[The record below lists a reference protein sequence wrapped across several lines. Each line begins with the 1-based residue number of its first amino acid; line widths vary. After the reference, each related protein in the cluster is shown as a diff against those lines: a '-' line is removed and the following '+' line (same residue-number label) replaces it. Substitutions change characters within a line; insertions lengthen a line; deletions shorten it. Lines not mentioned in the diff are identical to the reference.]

1 MQNIHTFKQDS
12 TVRFRGQRKLFT
24 YALFLV
30 GVLASSVAVFG
41 VVPDIAGIPVICERC
56 LPGEGHNPACG
67 SVECPE
73 GAGCGIT
80 GYDYDNNGLYETV
93 SVFCIYG

>member
-1 MQNIHTFKQDS
+1 MQNIHIFKQDS
-12 TVRFRGQRKLFT
+12 PARFRGQTKLLT

-41 VVPDIAGIPVICERC
+41 VVPDIAGTPVICERC
-56 LPGEGHNPACG
+56 LPGEHHVPVCG
-67 SVECPE
+67 YAECPE

-80 GYDYDNNGLYETV
+80 GYDFDNNGLYDTV